1 MSKQSKFFILLA
13 TTLIVLSGCEDKAPA
28 NTQAQTI
35 EVGVITLQEQAIA
48 LQQELSGRVKAK
60 LVSQVRPQ
68 IGGII
73 KEQLFK
79 EGSFV
84 KQGEVLYLIDSATYQ
99 ATLNQAKA
107 SLQSAKVDVL
117 NAKTKSQRYEELLKF
132 DGTSKQE
139 ADDAK
144 AVYLQAEALVQEKE
158 ANLES
163 AKIDLERTKIK
174 APISGYISISNVTQG
189 ALVSANQ
196 SDALATIRD
205 TSSVYVDLSQ
215 SNTQLLALRK
225 LLSQENIQKGS
236 TDVTL
241 ILSDESTYEH
251 KGQLQLQEIAVD
263 ESTGSVTLRAQFSN
277 TEGILLPGMFVR
289 ATIQGAIDTKAFLLP
304 QQAVSRDSKANPI
317 ITLVKDDNTTVKQMI
332 TTQRAIGNKWL
343 VTSGINN
350 NDKIIIEGLNKINEK
365 SQMLKIIQQLCHSL
379 FKRLKPCNIF

>member
-28 NTQAQTI
+28 NTQAKTI

-84 KQGEVLYLIDSATYQ
+84 KQGDVLYLIDSATYQ

-163 AKIDLERTKIK
+163 AKIDFERTKIK

-196 SDALATIRD
+196 TDALATIRD

-317 ITLVKDDNTTVKQMI
+317 ITLVKDDSTTIKQMI

-365 SQMLKIIQQLCHSL
+365 SHVNPIDVSSKYLENK
-379 FKRLKPCNIF
+379 

>member
-84 KQGEVLYLIDSATYQ
+84 KQGDVLYLIDSATYQ

-365 SQMLKIIQQLCHSL
+365 SHVNPIDVSSKYLENK
-379 FKRLKPCNIF
+379 

>member
-163 AKIDLERTKIK
+163 AKIDFERTKIK

-196 SDALATIRD
+196 TDALATIRD

-317 ITLVKDDNTTVKQMI
+317 ITIVKDDNTTIKQMI

-365 SQMLKIIQQLCHSL
+365 SHVNPIDVSSKYLENK
-379 FKRLKPCNIF
+379 

>member
-84 KQGEVLYLIDSATYQ
+84 KQGDVLYLIDSATYQ

-158 ANLES
+158 ANLKS

-225 LLSQENIQKGS
+225 LLGQENIQKGS

-317 ITLVKDDNTTVKQMI
+317 ITLVKDDSTTIKQMI

-365 SQMLKIIQQLCHSL
+365 SHVNPIDVSSKYLENK
-379 FKRLKPCNIF
+379 

>member
-84 KQGEVLYLIDSATYQ
+84 KQGDVLYLIDSATYQ

-317 ITLVKDDNTTVKQMI
+317 ITLVKDDNTTIKQMI

-365 SQMLKIIQQLCHSL
+365 SHVNPIDVSSKYLENK
-379 FKRLKPCNIF
+379 

>member
-158 ANLES
+158 ANLKS

-317 ITLVKDDNTTVKQMI
+317 ITLVKDDNTTIKQMI

-365 SQMLKIIQQLCHSL
+365 SHVNPIDVSSKYLENK
-379 FKRLKPCNIF
+379 

>member
-1 MSKQSKFFILLA
+1 MSKQSKFFILIA
-13 TTLIVLSGCEDKAPA
+13 TILVVLSGCEDKAPA

-84 KQGEVLYLIDSATYQ
+84 KQGDVLYLIDSATYQ

-158 ANLES
+158 ANLKS

-263 ESTGSVTLRAQFSN
+263 ESTGSVTLRAQFPN
-277 TEGILLPGMFVR
+277 AEGILLPGMFVR

-317 ITLVKDDNTTVKQMI
+317 ITLVKDDSTTIKQMI

-365 SQMLKIIQQLCHSL
+365 SHVNPIDVSSKYLENK
-379 FKRLKPCNIF
+379 

>member
-225 LLSQENIQKGS
+225 LLGQENIQKGS

-317 ITLVKDDNTTVKQMI
+317 ITLVKDDNTTIKQMI

-365 SQMLKIIQQLCHSL
+365 SHVNPIDVSSKYLENK
-379 FKRLKPCNIF
+379 

>member
-84 KQGEVLYLIDSATYQ
+84 KQGDVLYLIDSATYQ

-317 ITLVKDDNTTVKQMI
+317 ITLVKDDSTTIKQMI

-365 SQMLKIIQQLCHSL
+365 SHVNPIDVSSKYLENK
-379 FKRLKPCNIF
+379 

>member
-158 ANLES
+158 ANLKS

-225 LLSQENIQKGS
+225 LLGQENIQKGS

-317 ITLVKDDNTTVKQMI
+317 ITLVKDDSTTIKQMI

-365 SQMLKIIQQLCHSL
+365 SHVNPIDVSSKYLENK
-379 FKRLKPCNIF
+379 

>member
-84 KQGEVLYLIDSATYQ
+84 KQGDVLYLIDSATYQ

-317 ITLVKDDNTTVKQMI
+317 ITIVKDDNTTIKQMI

-365 SQMLKIIQQLCHSL
+365 SHVNPIDVGSKYLENK
-379 FKRLKPCNIF
+379 